1 AFPTPPPDPS
11 RPENLEDLKRIVHAC
26 DAELGLAFDGDGD
39 RLGIVTKD
47 GEMIMPD
54 RQIMLIAADILK
66 RQPGAEII
74 FDV

>member
-1 AFPTPPPDPS
+1 MLQALDPLRRADQATGAADVDFAF
-11 RPENLEDLKRIVHAC
+11 L
-26 DAELGLAFDGDGD
+26 GD

-66 RQPGAEII
+66 RQRAPRSS
-74 FDV
+74 DV